1 MRREITARE
10 FENIVTVTDDIEPMI
25 VKRENKK
32 DLLVISLEQ
41 YQEEMFLN
49 KLEKSKKQYKE
60 GKVHSARTIFK
71 GLREKYG
78 Y

>member
-1 MRREITARE
+1 MQKEITIKE
-10 FENIVTVTDDIEPMI
+10 FENAVNETDDIEPMI
-25 VKRENKK
+25 IKRENKK

-41 YQEEMFLN
+41 YQKEMFLN
-49 KLEKSKKQYKE
+49 KLEKSKKEYKD
-60 GKVHSARTIFK
+60 GKIHNARTIFK

>member
-1 MRREITARE
+1 MQREITVKE
-10 FENIVTVTDDIEPMI
+10 FENAVSKVDDIEPMI
-25 VKRENKK
+25 IKRDNKK
-32 DLLVISLEQ
+32 DLIVISLEQ
-41 YQEEMFLN
+41 YEKEIFLN

-60 GKVHSARTIFK
+60 DRVHSARTVFN

>member
-1 MRREITARE
+1 MQKEITIKE
-10 FENIVTVTDDIEPMI
+10 FENAVNETDDIEPMI
-25 VKRENKK
+25 IKRENKK

-41 YQEEMFLN
+41 YQKEIFLN
-49 KLEKSKKQYKE
+49 KLEKSKKEYKD
-60 GKVHSARTIFK
+60 GKIHNARTIFK

>member
-1 MRREITARE
+1 MQKEITIRE
-10 FENIVTVTDDIEPMI
+10 FENAVNETDDIEPMI
-25 VKRENKK
+25 IKRENKK

-41 YQEEMFLN
+41 YRKEMFLN
-49 KLEKSKKQYKE
+49 KLEKSKKEYKD
-60 GKVHSARTIFK
+60 GKIHSAKTIFK